1 MSYTQVF
8 GGNVIAPA
16 QVGYTLL
23 AISANTTLQ
32 WPVEQQIAGG
42 NVAAPIIDLNASAA
56 NLTVQCPN
64 AMLAS
69 PGSSITFNNIG
80 PNTVVIEDGAGNS
93 LVAIGSGQAWIL
105 YLASNATTAGTW
117 RAFQMGAGTSSAN
130 AASLAGAGLQAI
142 GSTLNQDIP
151 VSAQATNYTVS
162 PTDQAKVIV
171 WEGGSGTFTLPAPG
185 TTGASWYVSV
195 KNLGSG
201 TLILLPASGLI
212 DGAATKVL
220 NALDS
225 AFICC
230 DGTQYF
236 TVGFGRSVASTFNFV
251 QISVA
256 GGANYTLTGSQ
267 LNQVAYRLTGALTAN
282 IQLIVPASVQ
292 QYWIDNET
300 TGAFTLSVGTS
311 GQGSPP
317 MLAQGQRNIF
327 YCDGTNVSAAVTS
340 GVSYPIS
347 VPNGGT
353 GLTTFTA
360 GSVLYASGSSTL
372 TSLPGVVNT
381 STLGLTIPQPIA
393 NGVALTINAFP
404 GTAGLQLN
412 SAAARGSGQNW
423 LQFNDPTGIKGY
435 LGYASGSTDVLYVYN
450 ALNAGIAFVANGTT
464 FWQISAAGNLSNLT
478 PPTSGYPL
486 ALQSYANHFYLTTT
500 NASGG
505 FGVFANSGVAVGYI
519 GSGPAT
525 ITGAA
530 LGDFGLAVAAGGV
543 LRLGYLN
550 GSLTA
555 LAINGTTGAVSINAP
570 STGTA
575 FTANAVANNYSASFL
590 SPNTLNQSFGPN
602 IQAGT
607 SSSDTALRIIS
618 ASGALNYVLVFGDG
632 GVVLGAPTGG
642 STDRGVGTLNA
653 QALFVNGA
661 AVLTVGSAITSVA
674 GTANQVGAATV
685 SGAVTVSLPGTVIFP
700 GSAQTP
706 PSVVAFNASA
716 MAVNCALSNVFTSTF
731 TGNVTT
737 APTMSTPGDGQTINW
752 FITQDGTGSRTMI
765 WPAAFKWPGG
775 SAGVL
780 STAAGAVDLLVATY
794 RASTG
799 FWYASLLKAFA

>member
-23 AISANTTLQ
+23 AISANAVLQ

-56 NLTVQCPN
+56 NLIVQCPN
-64 AMLAS
+64 AMLVS

-105 YLASNATTAGTW
+105 YLASNTTTAGTW

-151 VSAQATNYTVS
+151 VSAQGANYTIL

-185 TTGASWYVSV
+185 TAGNGWYVSV

-201 TLILLPASGLI
+201 TLTLSPGSGNI
-212 DGAATKVL
+212 DGSATKVL

-256 GGANYTLTGSQ
+256 GSANYTLSGSQ
-267 LNQVAYRLTGALTAN
+267 LNQVAYRLTGAITAN

-311 GQGSPP
+311 GQSSPP
-317 MLAQGQRNIF
+317 SINQGQRNIF
-327 YCDGTNVSAAVTS
+327 YCDGTNVYAAVTA
-340 GVSYPIS
+340 GISYPIS

-353 GLTTFTA
+353 GLSAIAAGAILFAPSANSLTT
-360 GSVLYASGSSTL
+360 
-372 TSLPGVVNT
+372 LPGVISP
-381 STLGLTIPQPIA
+381 STLAWTIPAPTS
-393 NGVALTINAFP
+393 NGVALTVNAYS
-404 GTAGLQLN
+404 GTTTLQLN
-412 SAAARGSGQNW
+412 TPVARGSGQNW
-423 LQFNDPTGIKGY
+423 LQFNDPTGVKGY
-435 LGYASGSTDVLYVYN
+435 LGYASGSSDALYVYN
-450 ALNAGIAFVANGTT
+450 ALNAGIIFVANGTS
-464 FWQISAAGNLSNLT
+464 FWQVSAAGNLSNLV

-486 ALQSYANHFYLTTT
+486 QLQSSANHFYSTTS

-505 FGVFANSGVAVGYI
+505 FGVFCNSGTAVGYI

-525 ITGAA
+525 VAGAA
-530 LGDFGLAVAAGGV
+530 LGDFCLAQATGGT
-543 LRLGYLN
+543 LRLGYLGG
-550 GSLTA
+550 GSTA
-555 LAINGTTGAVSINAP
+555 LAINGNTGIITVGPPTA
-570 STGTA
+570 GTA
-575 FTANAVANNYSASFL
+575 LTANAVANYYSASFQ
-590 SPNTLNQSFGPN
+590 SPNTLNQSFGPSV
-602 IQAGT
+602 QAGT
-607 SSSDTALRIIS
+607 SSLDTALRIIG
-618 ASGALNYVLVFGDG
+618 ASGVLNYVVVYGDG
-632 GVVLGAPTGG
+632 GVTVGAPTGG
-642 STDRGVGTLNA
+642 DKGIGSINT

-661 AVLTVGSAITSVA
+661 AVLVSGAAITSVT

-685 SGAVTVSLPGTVIFP
+685 SGAVTVSLPSNVAFP
-700 GSAQTP
+700 GCAETP
-706 PSVVAFNASA
+706 ENSIGNSGTAFTL
-716 MAVNCALSNVFTSTF
+716 NCLTSNVQYVTM
-731 TGNVTT
+731 TGNV
-737 APTMSTPGDGQTINW
+737 PGSGFTISNPQNGQTVNL
-752 FITQDGTGSRTMI
+752 FLTQDGVGSRTLAY
-765 WPAAFKWPGG
+765 PASVKWPGG
-775 SAGVL
+775 TAGVL
-780 STAAGAVDLLVATY
+780 STTPAAVDLLVMTY